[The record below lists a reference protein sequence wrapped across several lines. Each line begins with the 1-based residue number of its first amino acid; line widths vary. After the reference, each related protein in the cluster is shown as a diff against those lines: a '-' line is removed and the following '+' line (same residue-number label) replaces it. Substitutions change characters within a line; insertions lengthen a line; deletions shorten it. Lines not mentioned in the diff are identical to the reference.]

1 MEKIVVVLSAR
12 KPDTTSIDFA
22 CRIAAGTQSKL
33 TGLFVE
39 NLYYHPPTESM
50 NKDVYFQSVQEK
62 ESGSTVITDTG
73 QAVKLFV
80 SECGL
85 HHITAETYI
94 DKGEPIQEVIY
105 ESRFADLLIVD
116 PKINFY
122 DRVEQLPSHFTKE
135 ILSNAECP
143 VLLAPDKAVDVEE
156 IVFCYDGSASAVYAL
171 KQFTYLLPQ
180 FKNKKATL
188 LEVNSSGKE
197 EFNEDHRR
205 IMNWLR
211 AHYESVNYQAL
222 KGIARD
228 ELFTWFFMKS
238 NKLAVMGSYGR
249 SALSKFFKHN
259 TADTLIRTVDLP
271 IFITHYN
278 R

>member
-1 MEKIVVVLSAR
+1 MEKIIVVLSAH
-12 KPDTTSIDFA
+12 KPDIASIDFA
-22 CRIAAGTQSKL
+22 CRIAALTGSKL

-39 NLYYHPPTESM
+39 NLYYHSPVSSM
-50 NKDVYFQSVQEK
+50 GEKPYFQAVQQEEGGSVV
-62 ESGSTVITDTG
+62 TTDTD
-73 QAVKLFV
+73 QVVRLFV
-80 SECGL
+80 AECSL
-85 HHITAETYI
+85 HQVAAETYI

-135 ILSNAECP
+135 ILSSAECP
-143 VLLAPDKAVDVEE
+143 VLLAPDKSIDIEE
-156 IVFCYDGSASAVYAL
+156 IVFCYDGSPSSVFAL

-180 FKNKKATL
+180 LKNKKAIL

-211 AHYESVNYQAL
+211 AHYESVSYQGL
-222 KGIARD
+222 KGTAKD
-228 ELFTWFFMKS
+228 ELFIWFFMKT

-249 SALSKFFKHN
+249 TALSKFFKHS
-259 TADTLIRTVDLP
+259 TADTLIRTIDLP

-278 R
+278 H